1 MKWRNRRTSSNIEDR
16 RAEGGGWGGGFPS
29 GFPRMGRSQGG
40 PRIGMRGRSGKV
52 GGLGLIVI
60 VVAALL
66 FGVDPMLLL
75 QGGGSGFT
83 VPMERTPSGPNK
95 IDDTSEEFVG
105 VVLADTEE
113 VWGEMFRNS
122 GKSYRAP
129 VLVLFSNRTASACG
143 AASAASGPF
152 YCPGDRKVYL
162 DMGFFQVM
170 DRQLG
175 AGGDFAQA
183 YVIAHEVAH
192 HVQNELGVMAETS
205 RQRASASQAESNRI
219 SVMIE
224 LQADCFSGVW
234 AYHAQRKFGSI
245 ESGDIDEALNAA
257 NQIGDDTLQRSA
269 GQAVVPDSFTHG
281 TSEQRKRWFRTGF
294 DGGDP
299 RRCDT
304 FNADRL

>member
-1 MKWRNRRTSSNIEDR
+1 
-16 RAEGGGWGGGFPS
+16 
-29 GFPRMGRSQGG
+29 
-40 PRIGMRGRSGKV
+40 MRGRSGKV
-52 GGLGLIVI
+52 GGLGLVVI
-60 VVAALL
+60 VVVSLL
-66 FGVDPMLLL
+66 LGVDPTLLL

-83 VPMERTPSGPNK
+83 VPMGNAPNGPNR

-113 VWGEMFRNS
+113 VWAEMFRNS
-122 GKSYRAP
+122 GTSYRAP
-129 VLVLFSNRTASACG
+129 KLVLFSNRTGSACG

-192 HVQNELGVMAETS
+192 HVQNELGVMARTS
-205 RQRASASQAESNRI
+205 RQRASATRAEANRI

-234 AYHAQRKFGSI
+234 AYRAQRKFGSI
-245 ESGDIDEALNAA
+245 EAGDIDEALNAA
-257 NQIGDDTLQRSA
+257 SRIGDDTLQRNA

-281 TSEQRKRWFRTGF
+281 TSEQRMRWFRTGF
-294 DGGDP
+294 DSGDP
-299 RRCDT
+299 GRCDT
-304 FNADRL
+304 FNAARL

>member
-16 RAEGGGWGGGFPS
+16 RADGGGWGGGFP
-29 GFPRMGRSQGG
+29 RMGRQAGG
-40 PRIGMRGRSGKV
+40 PRAGMRGRPGKV
-52 GGLGLIVI
+52 GGLGLVVI
-60 VVAALL
+60 VVVGLL
-66 FGVDPMLLL
+66 LGVDPMILL

-83 VPMERTPSGPNK
+83 VPMERAPSGPNK

-113 VWGEMFRNS
+113 VWGELFRNS
-122 GKSYRAP
+122 GKSYRPP

-183 YVIAHEVAH
+183 YVIVHEVAH
-192 HVQNELGVMAETS
+192 HVQNELGVMEATS
-205 RQRASASQAESNRI
+205 RQRAGASRAESNRI

-224 LQADCFSGVW
+224 LQADSFSGVW
-234 AYHAQRKFGSI
+234 AYPAQRKFGSI
-245 ESGDIDEALNAA
+245 LAGDIDETLNAA

-281 TSEQRKRWFRTGF
+281 TSEQRMRWFRNGF
-294 DGGDP
+294 EGGDP
-299 RRCDT
+299 ECCDA
-304 FNADRL
+304 FNAARL

>member
-1 MKWRNRRTSSNIEDR
+1 
-16 RAEGGGWGGGFPS
+16 
-29 GFPRMGRSQGG
+29 
-40 PRIGMRGRSGKV
+40 MRGRSGKV
-52 GGLGLIVI
+52 GGLGLVVI
-60 VVAALL
+60 VVVSLL
-66 FGVDPMLLL
+66 LGVDPTLLL

-83 VPMERTPSGPNK
+83 VPMGNAPNGPNR

-113 VWGEMFRNS
+113 VWAEMFRNS
-122 GKSYRAP
+122 GTSYRAP
-129 VLVLFSNRTASACG
+129 KLVLFSNRTGSACG

-192 HVQNELGVMAETS
+192 HVQNELGVMARTS
-205 RQRASASQAESNRI
+205 RQRASATRAEANRI

-245 ESGDIDEALNAA
+245 EAGDIDEALNAA
-257 NQIGDDTLQRSA
+257 SRIGDDTLQRNA

-281 TSEQRKRWFRTGF
+281 TSEQRMRWFRTGF

-299 RRCDT
+299 GRCDT
-304 FNADRL
+304 FDAARL